1 VGRFRDVAKP
11 AVGMLCRSLASVS
24 FSIRRGGAVWF
35 LTSEPTATL
44 YTDLLHKITIAAII
58 ASAVCLAFNVQRA
71 PWVTVEYA
79 LLVATGLVTPP
90 LIYFVIY
97 FCALPSPRHFLLTA
111 DQLDLTLL
119 QGLSAAW
126 PILVATLAIT
136 APLLAVFTPAFE
148 PATLQIVFIGL
159 AALTVSHMIL
169 SALIRSAHK

>member
-1 VGRFRDVAKP
+1 
-11 AVGMLCRSLASVS
+11 
-24 FSIRRGGAVWF
+24 
-35 LTSEPTATL
+35 
-44 YTDLLHKITIAAII
+44 
-58 ASAVCLAFNVQRA
+58 VCLAFDVQRA

-79 LLVATGLVTPP
+79 LLVATALVTPP
-90 LIYFVIY
+90 VIYFVIY

-136 APLLAVFTPAFE
+136 APLLAVFTPTFE

-159 AALTVSHMIL
+159 AALTVPHMIL
-169 SALIRSAHK
+169 STLTHDPFRINQVSSQVAAVIRNPACRLRAGHWTHAMA